1 MEHISSGSLVLVL
14 YRKVPVL
21 DEWLWE
27 SLCHV
32 KQGETLLVL
41 SVPVHPPRA
50 LHPLRADEHRR
61 SGYVKVLAPSG
72 VVGLI
77 YRDSVSILQKVQQ

>member
-1 MEHISSGSLVLVL
+1 MKHIAAGSLVLVL
-14 YRKVPVL
+14 RRGAFIL

-41 SVPVHPPRA
+41 SVPVNSPPA
-50 LHPLRADEHRR
+50 PQT
-61 SGYVKVLAPSG
+61 GYVKVLAPSG
-72 VVGLI
+72 AVGLI
-77 YRDSVSILQKVQQ
+77 YRDSVSILQKV